1 MPEYRFSTRSYRNLE
16 GVRPELIAVAS
27 RALAISPIDFVVIEG
42 LRTKERQRGLV
53 NTGASQTL
61 NSRHLT
67 GHAIDLAAW
76 VDGDIRWDWPL
87 YAQIAEAMKK
97 AALGLGVHLEWGGDW
112 QRFKDGPHF
121 QLPWSNYPA

>member
-87 YAQIAEAMKK
+87 YAQIAGAMKK